1 MNINRIKINTGL
13 LKNDAQAI
21 AGAVGV
27 VRGLITDL
35 EECFNVLDSMWDGDA
50 NEAFKKEYNSDIEA
64 LRIVV
69 KNIEVFN
76 RFEFSAREKYDSCEQ
91 SVDSLIESMRW

>member
-1 MNINRIKINTGL
+1 MTINRIKINTGL
-13 LKNDAQAI
+13 LKNDAQSI
-21 AGAVGV
+21 AESIGHVQ
-27 VRGLITDL
+27 GLITDL

-50 NEAFKKEYNSDIEA
+50 NEAFKKEYNADIEA

-76 RFEFSAREKYDSCEQ
+76 RFENSAREKYDNCEQ
-91 SVDSLIESMRW
+91 SVVSIVDSMRW